1 MKTKIVAAYPCL
13 GKTTIANSNRERFFD
28 REFFE
33 SRSTKNMSAEDR
45 SRFFDL
51 CADMIELQFLAKTH
65 KVLFISED
73 DEILLR
79 LIRKKIPFELVLPNV
94 FVDSVMSEYK
104 TRVIKRSGEE
114 WWERVIAPE
123 LPYLKDR
130 INFYKSQNLVKVY
143 LINESQ
149 YIDDVVDL
157 E

>member
-1 MKTKIVAAYPCL
+1 M
-13 GKTTIANSNRERFFD
+13 
-28 REFFE
+28 
-33 SRSTKNMSAEDR
+33 
-45 SRFFDL
+45 
-51 CADMIELQFLAKTH
+51 
-65 KVLFISED
+65 FISED
-73 DEILLR
+73 DEILRR
-79 LIRKKIPFELVLPNV
+79 LICKKIPFELVLPNV

-130 INFYKSQNLVKVY
+130 INFYKNQNLVKVY
-143 LINESQ
+143 LINENQ